1 MGEESGEIL
10 RTSQDFLPA
19 RIGRESA
26 VSILCMTGGNGSVA
40 RDTLLANGPSTPA
53 RQLTGGSSRWLG
65 FMCFFP
71 LKIWL
76 FVEI

>member
-10 RTSQDFLPA
+10 GTSQDFLPA

-26 VSILCMTGGNGSVA
+26 VSTLSMAGGNGSVA

-53 RQLTGGSSRWLG
+53 RQLTGDSSRWLAL
-65 FMCFFP
+65 CFFF
-71 LKIWL
+71 L
-76 FVEI
+76 